1 MHFRRGVNCV
11 KDLRN
16 GKCKKTGV
24 CMEREIERERENTL
38 LHKDKAFSRSLHFY
52 RAVPERQLLLLIV
65 FIWRLFSAL
74 ENCALVACNS
84 K

>member
-1 MHFRRGVNCV
+1 MNCV

-24 CMEREIERERENTL
+24 CMERERERTL
-38 LHKDKAFSRSLHFY
+38 LYKDKALSRSLHFY
-52 RAVPERQLLLLIV
+52 RAVPGKQLLLIV

-74 ENCALVACNS
+74 EDCGLVACNS